1 MTVEVQPWG
10 MKPSLLRLVIIFC
23 ASMDVVGA
31 SRVLAYPTM
40 KRCSS
45 EVAQCSTSTSLEVVF
60 ESLERNNFEEDQS
73 SFVHLVDLDSRDQ
86 SLVNTLGIT
95 RILLVCR
102 RYQSVFFHKSSILL
116 GKVGVPTY
124 LFY

>member
-1 MTVEVQPWG
+1 

-23 ASMDVVGA
+23 ASVDVVGA

-95 RILLVCR
+95 RILLQKCVEDTK
-102 RYQSVFFHKSSILL
+102 VFFSHKSSILL

>member
-1 MTVEVQPWG
+1 MILEINLPVAAGDHV
-10 MKPSLLRLVIIFC
+10 LRF
-23 ASMDVVGA
+23 GG
-31 SRVLAYPTM
+31 R
-40 KRCSS
+40 RW
-45 EVAQCSTSTSLEVVF
+45 
-60 ESLERNNFEEDQS
+60 LERNNFEEDQS

-116 GKVGVPTY
+116 GR
-124 LFY
+124 L